1 MGESVRPKYTAAAAV
16 KEIRGKDAPCYLL
29 FAIES
34 ATYIGPTRI
43 LFLDLC
49 EETWLM
55 QEYTGNQLLSTC

>member
-1 MGESVRPKYTAAAAV
+1 MGVSVRPKYTAAVRERDKRKGRA
-16 KEIRGKDAPCYLL
+16 LL